1 MSWQPQEAKNKLSQL
16 VEEARKFGPQVITV
30 RGTEAA
36 VVLSIEKY
44 RGVAPKQ
51 ESLAEFLASSP
62 LRGSKL
68 EIERLPELG
77 PDIAL

>member
-1 MSWQPQEAKNKLSQL
+1 MSWQLHEAQNKLSQ
-16 VEEARKFGPQVITV
+16 VVQEARKSGPQTITV

-51 ESLAEFLASSP
+51 ESLAELLASSP
-62 LRGSKL
+62 LRGGKL

-77 PDIAL
+77 RDIAL